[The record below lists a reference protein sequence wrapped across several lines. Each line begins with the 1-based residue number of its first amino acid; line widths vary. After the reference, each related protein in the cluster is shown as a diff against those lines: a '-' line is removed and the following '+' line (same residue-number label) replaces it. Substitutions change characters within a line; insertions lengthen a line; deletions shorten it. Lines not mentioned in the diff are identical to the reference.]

1 MIKLLGYAVV
11 AGAAIVKV
19 PQIIKIVKKKSTFG
33 VSFAGVILEVKIN
46 QNSVVYSTISCSLQH
61 QPR

>member
-46 QNSVVYSTISCSLQH
+46 
-61 QPR
+61 

>member
-19 PQIIKIVKKKSTFG
+19 PQIVKIVKKKSTFG
-33 VSFAGVILEVKIN
+33 VSFAGVILEVKGMKLSRLHSY
-46 QNSVVYSTISCSLQH
+46 QL
-61 QPR
+61 